1 MANTG
6 ALEEGQR
13 SFSTRQKLWAAAMVV
28 TSAFCFS
35 TKAVVIKLAYR
46 YEIDSLSLL
55 SLRMVFSLPF
65 FIIILWWIN
74 RQGRKNGDLVQL
86 KPRDWLGVIVLGL
99 TGYYAASMFDFLG
112 LQYIT
117 AGLERLILFLY
128 PTIVL
133 GLGVV
138 FFKKTITRVQWLA
151 LGMTYLG
158 VLIALQDRA
167 QLAAGSNV
175 PLGSVLI
182 FLAGFSFAVYLVWSG
197 IYIRMLGSMR
207 YTCLAMIAA
216 GVGVLLHHAVAKG
229 LALWH
234 YEAGLYQLV
243 LIMAIVSTVIPTFLT
258 SEAIRIIGASNVAII
273 SSVGPVITIFLGY
286 SFLGEGFGLW
296 QLAGTVL
303 VILGVLRISLSK

>member
-1 MANTG
+1 MAKTSS
-6 ALEEGQR
+6 LEEGQS
-13 SFSTRQKLWAAAMVV
+13 SFNTRQKLLAAAMVV

-55 SLRMVFSLPF
+55 SLRMIFSLPF
-65 FIIILWWIN
+65 FILILWWVN
-74 RQGRKNGDLVQL
+74 HQDRKKSEWIELRT
-86 KPRDWLGVIVLGL
+86 RDWLGVTLLGL
-99 TGYYAASMFDFLG
+99 TGYYAASMFDFMG
-112 LQYIT
+112 LKYIT

-138 FFKKTITRVQWLA
+138 FFKKTISRVQWIA

-158 VLIALQDRA
+158 VLIALQDQT

-197 IYIRMLGSMR
+197 VYIRMLGSMR

-216 GVGVLLHHAVAKG
+216 GIGVLLHHALAKG

-234 YEAGLYQLV
+234 YEAGLYQLA

-258 SEAIRIIGASNVAII
+258 SEAIRILGAGNVAII

-286 SFLGEGFGLW
+286 IFLGEGFGVW

-303 VILGVLRISLSK
+303 VILGVLRISLNK